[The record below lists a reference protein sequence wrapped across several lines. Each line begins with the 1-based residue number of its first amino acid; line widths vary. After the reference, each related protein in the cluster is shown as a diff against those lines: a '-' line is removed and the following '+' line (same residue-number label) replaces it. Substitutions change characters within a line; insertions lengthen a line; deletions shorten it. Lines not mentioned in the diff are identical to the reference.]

1 MRSFYQAN
9 INATELE
16 WNSFIF
22 WISIDKKVC
31 EVGCVSW
38 KVTSLRSSGL
48 LFRMVHFLWKWNSTI
63 WNFVHFQRSEIKM
76 ANWTKSL
83 MINLLLYS
91 IHIYIHSSICWTS
104 QPAATLSFVSF
115 NFNHKTS
122 PPILILDKTSMNEV
136 EKNLNWRIFWTIII
150 VLILWK
156 WLFLVLST
164 QAVLLTSFFLPVA
177 LPRFIRHLFQD
188 NFKKRVFKKK

>member
-1 MRSFYQAN
+1 MKHSNFYFHRFAN
-9 INATELE
+9 LRKKSYFGHTFHLDQKQFDGGWDRVKALKRD
-16 WNSFIF
+16 F
-22 WISIDKKVC
+22 SI
-31 EVGCVSW
+31 VS
-38 KVTSLRSSGL
+38 V
-48 LFRMVHFLWKWNSTI
+48 
-63 WNFVHFQRSEIKM
+63 FVHFQRSEIKM

-91 IHIYIHSSICWTS
+91 IHIHIHSSICWTS

-115 NFNHKTS
+115 NFNQKTS

-136 EKNLNWRIFWTIII
+136 EKNLIWRIFWTIII

>member
-1 MRSFYQAN
+1 MVDGVAWKRDF
-9 INATELE
+9 
-16 WNSFIF
+16 
-22 WISIDKKVC
+22 SI
-31 EVGCVSW
+31 VS
-38 KVTSLRSSGL
+38 V
-48 LFRMVHFLWKWNSTI
+48 
-63 WNFVHFQRSEIKM
+63 FVHFQRSEIKM

-91 IHIYIHSSICWTS
+91 IHIHSSICWTS

-115 NFNHKTS
+115 NLNHKTS

-136 EKNLNWRIFWTIII
+136 EKNLIWRIFWTIII

-164 QAVLLTSFFLPVA
+164 QAVLLTSFSLLVA
-177 LPRFIRHLFQD
+177 LLRCIRRLFQD